1 MHYTSNPDYLATWL
15 MLSYSACTK
24 QHNSINDVQV
34 KKTTIGGFSIVYV
47 LKSSADLLRDFNM
60 YIMCTTSEYNTVNN
74 IQPVFN

>member
-15 MLSYSACTK
+15 MFSYSACTK